1 MGPASAMNHAR
12 TIARSVG
19 ILMLAAFLLY
29 GVGSSIATTAA
40 SGSPLLT
47 VGVAMMLLNSVAVI
61 AIGALVLPILRPR
74 TPVAAGV
81 YLGARIFE
89 SVFLGAG
96 AIALLMASAGTNF
109 VV

>member
-1 MGPASAMNHAR
+1 
-12 TIARSVG
+12 
-19 ILMLAAFLLY
+19 
-29 GVGSSIATTAA
+29 
-40 SGSPLLT
+40 
-47 VGVAMMLLNSVAVI
+47 
-61 AIGALVLPILRPR
+61 
-74 TPVAAGV
+74 VAAGV